1 MNNHN
6 IINLP
11 NPAGMNHA
19 TTLGYIHGNYL
30 GLHGQQKM
38 LGNLDMNNN
47 RIYNLSLP
55 TGQINQQH
63 WLSQTSSISTLMER
77 PKWGET

>member
-1 MNNHN
+1 MTGDVDMNNYN

-19 TTLGYIHGNYL
+19 TTLGYIHSNYL
-30 GLHGQQKM
+30 GLYGQQKM

-47 RIYNLSLP
+47 RIFNLPLP
-55 TGQINQQH
+55 TGQNQPTILNGFH
-63 WLSQTSSISTLMER
+63 R
-77 PKWGET
+77 PQVSPP